1 MNKDSILNLL
11 RVYIKLAD
19 EFHEKSV
26 ELQQEAE
33 SFHNTEVDDL
43 TDQEIKE
50 YREISYFYFF
60 IQKDIVSILN
70 KILAIYELV
79 QIFKLEGEL
88 TEDETKKLLHA
99 SLNNKQM
106 LTIDKSKL
114 MYIDPQVQESIDSE
128 LSNIS
133 SYKNQAIEMIK
144 NAKDI

>member
-70 KILAIYELV
+70 KILACDIY
-79 QIFKLEGEL
+79 
-88 TEDETKKLLHA
+88 
-99 SLNNKQM
+99 
-106 LTIDKSKL
+106 
-114 MYIDPQVQESIDSE
+114 
-128 LSNIS
+128 
-133 SYKNQAIEMIK
+133 
-144 NAKDI
+144 